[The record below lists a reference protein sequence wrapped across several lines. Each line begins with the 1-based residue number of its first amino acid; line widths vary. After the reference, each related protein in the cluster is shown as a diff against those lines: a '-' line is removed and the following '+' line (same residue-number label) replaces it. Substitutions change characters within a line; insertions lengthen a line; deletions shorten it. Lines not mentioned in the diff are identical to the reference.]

1 MSANRPLSSFRNHQ
15 YPDLPDFWPSLPKQ
29 APAPPASPEDG
40 FVGPPP
46 PKPLSNRETECLYWS
61 SAGKTSWETGSI
73 LGVSES
79 TVNFHLRN
87 ACAKLGVR
95 GRRAA
100 VAAALRQDL
109 FKDFKA

>member
-1 MSANRPLSSFRNHQ
+1 MSSMPATPKPIPPIPSST
-15 YPDLPDFWPSLPKQ
+15 DGATLPS
-29 APAPPASPEDG
+29 A
-40 FVGPPP
+40 
-46 PKPLSNRETECLYWS
+46 KPLSDRQAACLHWS
-61 SAGKTSWETGSI
+61 AAGKTSWETSRI

-100 VAAALRQDL
+100 VIAALRL
-109 FKDFKA
+109 GLLGPVKA

>member
-1 MSANRPLSSFRNHQ
+1 MTAIRRLSAYRPLLQASLQVTSQPMSALNPPISPLT
-15 YPDLPDFWPSLPKQ
+15 SLS
-29 APAPPASPEDG
+29 APPVA
-40 FVGPPP
+40 
-46 PKPLSNRETECLYWS
+46 KMLSDRQAACLYWS
-61 SAGKTSWETGSI
+61 AAGKTSWETARI

-100 VAAALRQDL
+100 VAAALRQGLLD
-109 FKDFKA
+109 AVTA

>member
-1 MSANRPLSSFRNHQ
+1 MSVNPPADPPVNPLRPQPAR
-15 YPDLPDFWPSLPKQ
+15 SLL
-29 APAPPASPEDG
+29 AACGGAPPPG
-40 FVGPPP
+40 
-46 PKPLSNRETECLYWS
+46 KPLSDRQTACLHWS
-61 SAGKTSWETGSI
+61 AAGKTSWETSRI

-100 VAAALRQDL
+100 VVAALRLGLLDTL
-109 FKDFKA
+109 KA

>member
-1 MSANRPLSSFRNHQ
+1 MFDTPLPAQSVQ
-15 YPDLPDFWPSLPKQ
+15 TLPAAGGDI
-29 APAPPASPEDG
+29 APVSG
-40 FVGPPP
+40 
-46 PKPLSNRETECLYWS
+46 KRLSNRQAACLHWS
-61 SAGKTSWETGSI
+61 AVGKTSWETARI

-100 VAAALRQDL
+100 VAAALRLGLLDPV
-109 FKDFKA
+109 KA

>member
-1 MSANRPLSSFRNHQ
+1 MSANRPLSSFRTDL
-15 YPDLPDFWPSLPKQ
+15 YTDVPDLWPRPAA
-29 APAPPASPEDG
+29 APAKPADASDASPA
-40 FVGPPP
+40 
-46 PKPLSNRETECLYWS
+46 PKPLSNREIACLYWS

-100 VAAALRQDL
+100 VAAALRQNL
-109 FKDFKA
+109 LNGVEG